1 VDNKQGNWAKQAGVT
16 PGKLAL
22 IGVLA
27 VVLVGVL
34 YLQFAPKSK
43 PAPVAQLA
51 PMAVTRAATTAAA
64 APTSSGQ
71 QAAENPAAERKK
83 TLTVANWHSPQ
94 LANVVAYDPFALPA
108 AFPKPPTPEEA
119 ALAQSAAATSS
130 EDAAEKEAE
139 IAAAREKAESDLA
152 QLKQMGVKAIIER
165 NNKWVAIVGDKTV
178 RVGDEIHGFR
188 VIAIEGNDVWVEK
201 DLTP

>member
-1 VDNKQGNWAKQAGVT
+1 MDNNQTNWAKQAGVT

-27 VVLVGVL
+27 VVFAGVL
-34 YLQFAPKSK
+34 YLQFATTKK
-43 PAPVAQLA
+43 PAPVAALA
-51 PMAVTRAATTAAA
+51 PTPVTHAATIAAA
-64 APTSSGQ
+64 ASRQ
-71 QAAENPAAERKK
+71 VAAQTPASERKK
-83 TLTVANWHSPQ
+83 TLTVGNWHSPQ
-94 LANVVAYDPFALPA
+94 LASVVSYDPFALPA

-130 EDAAEKEAE
+130 EDAAEDAAE
-139 IAAAREKAESDLA
+139 MAAARAQAESDLV

-165 NNKWVAIVGDKTV
+165 DNKLVAIVGDKTV

-188 VIAIEGNDVWVEK
+188 VIAIKGNDVWVEK

>member
-27 VVLVGVL
+27 VVFVGVM
-34 YLQFAPKSK
+34 YLQFAPKKK
-43 PAPVAQLA
+43 PTPVAQLA
-51 PMAVTRAATTAAA
+51 PVSVTQAATTAAA
-64 APTSSGQ
+64 ARTSSGQ
-71 QAAENPAAERKK
+71 VAAESPASERKK

-94 LANVVAYDPFALPA
+94 LTNVVAYDPFALPA

-139 IAAAREKAESDLA
+139 IAAAREKSEGEL
-152 QLKQMGVKAIIER
+152 QGLKQQAVQVMITR
-165 NNKWVAIVGDKTV
+165 NDEFVAVVGDRV
-178 RVGDEIHGFR
+178 VHVGDELNGFK
-188 VIAIEGNDVWVEK
+188 VIAIDSDGVHVAK
-201 DLTP
+201 DLLP